1 MHAYKMRTFA
11 LEADQA
17 ILKTSAQYSVQHV
30 ITANGSVLSRFI
42 LDPFCR
48 QPLLW

>member
-17 ILKTSAQYSVQHV
+17 ILKTSAQYSVQLMAV
-30 ITANGSVLSRFI
+30 
-42 LDPFCR
+42 C
-48 QPLLW
+48 

>member
-17 ILKTSAQYSVQHV
+17 ILKASTQYSVQHV
-30 ITANGSVLSRFI
+30 IMAV
-42 LDPFCR
+42 C
-48 QPLLW
+48 